1 MTFQSISPAIRVKGR
16 RSGIS
21 WEVRNQ
27 VITTIEST
35 TFRRVAPQASQD
47 ADHVMDS
54 AELGHAGRRGGTG
67 AGPCRNYRWRLASG
81 IVGGRRSE
89 VGGSGRNTIWI
100 LEVQNSQKEP
110 TSSFRDKGDSLV
122 PSWCVVTSRLPAS
135 VVSLCHRKFERG
147 MRRSRML

>member
-67 AGPCRNYRWRLASG
+67 AGPCRNYRLASG
-81 IVGGRRSE
+81 VWDRRRSE
-89 VGGSGRNTIWI
+89 VGGRGLWEKYDLDSR
-100 LEVQNSQKEP
+100 
-110 TSSFRDKGDSLV
+110 SSKFTKG
-122 PSWCVVTSRLPAS
+122 TN
-135 VVSLCHRKFERG
+135 E
-147 MRRSRML
+147 